1 MTDDDNY
8 SFYMFNVKDKDA
20 VEKKRAKVDQ
30 TEARL
35 PPLPYPLRTSETI
48 PEPRHELRLMTK
60 DMVSRQ
66 KNKRGARGKLASPIK
81 NSPLKRRNSI
91 TELPKNPESDVLNQT
106 YVTKGLSY
114 ETGGTLEDQISKFMI
129 EDELLNLQIER
140 SD

>member
-1 MTDDDNY
+1 
-8 SFYMFNVKDKDA
+8 
-20 VEKKRAKVDQ
+20 
-30 TEARL
+30 
-35 PPLPYPLRTSETI
+35 
-48 PEPRHELRLMTK
+48 MTK

-91 TELPKNPESDVLNQT
+91 TELPTNPESDVLNQT